1 MIYELAQSDFDH
13 IRPLYSE
20 HAHHPIVNGIV
31 DGWNRGRIFVDNQA
45 SPRSALVWAEH
56 EIFFLIGDPFNRS
69 FVKALPKLIKEQ
81 IMPASLAM
89 GEICFQ
95 VEMIS
100 AKWFAQ
106 IESYLDEFIPK
117 YYDRISFTFKPHLNQ
132 QLPDWRK
139 RVPKGYR
146 VQKIDAEL
154 LADPDAEVVHN
165 VVHRYWRS
173 EELFL
178 KHGIGYVVRKGKK
191 VISCCLS
198 TFASETD
205 IEVGIQTFQ
214 PKDRKRGLATLAAR
228 ALLDECI
235 RQQRTPHWKTES
247 FRLASIRLAQKVGFA
262 DKTVYRAYY
271 FFYDPLDNLVF
282 SAYHRLKEMG
292 DMAEAAMY
300 IDQAKSYGELHPFHQ
315 FILACGYAAAEE
327 LDIGLEY
334 LRRAVE
340 RGWRYDLSDE
350 RFERD
355 LQNLRRIDEG
365 HDLIMQLSGH

>member
-1 MIYELAQSDFDH
+1 MRI
-13 IRPLYSE
+13 IRSSMALSM
-20 HAHHPIVNGIV
+20 
-31 DGWNRGRIFVDNQA
+31 DGDIRGRIFVDNQA

-81 IMPASLAM
+81 IMPASFCHMANL
-89 GEICFQ
+89 FS
-95 VEMIS
+95 VNDFR
-100 AKWFAQ
+100 KWLAQ

-117 YYDRISFTFKPHLNQ
+117 YYDRISFTFKPHSNQ

-139 RVPKGYR
+139 RVPRYYR

-300 IDQAKSYGELHPFHQ
+300 IDQAKSYGTIL
-315 FILACGYAAAEE
+315 FISLSWRVVT
-327 LDIGLEY
+327 LQLKNWISDWNIF
-334 LRRAVE
+334 AVLLKE
-340 RGWRYDLSDE
+340 DGDTISVMSDLNVICRIYGGSM
-350 RFERD
+350 RD
-355 LQNLRRIDEG
+355 TISLCNYQGIKRKESCFLPRVI
-365 HDLIMQLSGH
+365 S